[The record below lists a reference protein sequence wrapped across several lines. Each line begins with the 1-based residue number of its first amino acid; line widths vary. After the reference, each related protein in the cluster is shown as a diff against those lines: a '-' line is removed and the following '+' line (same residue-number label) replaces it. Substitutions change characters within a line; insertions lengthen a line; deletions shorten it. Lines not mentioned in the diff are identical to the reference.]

1 MNKSLS
7 TSFANSL
14 INSLWKSYR
23 EKNKY
28 FNIVLAL
35 FNKRMELRKR
45 SKSNNCSSIKSF
57 WRFSINSLTHKVN
70 KKQKFMHKRKIF
82 RIILNKNSMIH
93 NANSTNK
100 SQILFIDLC
109 RLQKKPIIVNLYQRN
124 NKKSE

>member
-35 FNKRMELRKR
+35 FNKRMKLRKR
-45 SKSNNCSSIKSF
+45 SKSNNFSFRKSY

>member
-45 SKSNNCSSIKSF
+45 SKSNNCSRKNY

-70 KKQKFMHKRKIF
+70 KKQKFMNKRKIF

-93 NANSTNK
+93 IVNSTNK